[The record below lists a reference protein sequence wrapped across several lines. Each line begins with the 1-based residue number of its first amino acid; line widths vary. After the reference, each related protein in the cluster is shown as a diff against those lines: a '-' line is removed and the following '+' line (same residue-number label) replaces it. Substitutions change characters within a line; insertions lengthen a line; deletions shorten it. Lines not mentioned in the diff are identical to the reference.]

1 MLELFRHQTGMS
13 IMFTIEEF
21 IITVYCE
28 VDEALKVLISEQP
41 IRSRGFA
48 PALSDAELIA
58 MEVIAEFQGMDR
70 DKTIWQYFSRH
81 WRDWF
86 PNLPSR
92 SSFVRQS
99 ANLWQYKQ
107 RIQHQLAE
115 KLNAFEDDV
124 HLIDGLPIQ
133 LCCLTYA
140 TRCQS
145 FQGVASYGYCAAKD
159 EKFYGFRGH
168 LNISLRGVITGFA
181 ITAANADE
189 REALW
194 ETIESTRG
202 LLIGDKGYLN
212 TLLKQDLAQI
222 DIELET
228 PLRKN
233 MKDDRP
239 QSQIRFGQK
248 VRRLIETVNSQLSER
263 FHFEHIR
270 CRDLWHLTSRVNR
283 KILAH
288 TLCCWLNHKLGRQL
302 LQFDGLICD
311 C

>member
-1 MLELFRHQTGMS
+1 MLELYRRQTEVS
-13 IMFTIEEF
+13 IMFTIDEF

-28 VDEALKVLISEQP
+28 VDEALKILTSEQP

-58 MEVIAEFQGMDR
+58 MEVIAEFQGIDR

-107 RIQHQLAE
+107 QIQHQIAE
-115 KLNAFEDDV
+115 KLNAFEDEV
-124 HLIDGLPIQ
+124 HLIDGLPMQ

-140 TRCQS
+140 ARCQS

-168 LNISLRGVITGFA
+168 LSISLRGVITGFT

-194 ETIESTRG
+194 ETVESTRG

-222 DIELET
+222 GIELEM

-233 MKDDRP
+233 MKDNRP
-239 QSQIRFGQK
+239 QAQIHFGQK
-248 VRRLIETVNSQLSER
+248 IRRLIETVNSQLSER

-270 CRDLWHLTSRVNR
+270 CRDVWHLSSRVNR

-311 C
+311 G